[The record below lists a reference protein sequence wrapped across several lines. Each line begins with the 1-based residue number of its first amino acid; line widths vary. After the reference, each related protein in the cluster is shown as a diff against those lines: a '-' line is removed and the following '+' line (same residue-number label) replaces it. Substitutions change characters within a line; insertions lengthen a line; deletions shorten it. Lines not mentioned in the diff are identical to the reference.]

1 MILAQLYSII
11 YIVLHL
17 GLVYRNWNLI
27 TGNGKSGFN
36 LMNIVNRLWL
46 LLLDL
51 FVLELLP
58 FQNDLW
64 FFNIYPI
71 TIVFGV
77 FFYYVIRYCL
87 RKQYFFQYLT
97 HLYHP
102 QKHIYYLGHYY
113 IGLSYSIADFA
124 VKAVICF
131 IVLRFHILLAAV
143 FLLFTNLMDT
153 YSYYKGITD
162 NTSEI
167 FHKIVGF
174 LFCHIHNK

>member
-36 LMNIVNRLWL
+36 LMNIANRIWL

-102 QKHIYYLGHYY
+102 QKHCPPKGRRR
-113 IGLSYSIADFA
+113 
-124 VKAVICF
+124 VQ
-131 IVLRFHILLAAV
+131 ILAQRS
-143 FLLFTNLMDT
+143 FSGPCPEPGYTP
-153 YSYYKGITD
+153 
-162 NTSEI
+162 
-167 FHKIVGF
+167 
-174 LFCHIHNK
+174 